1 MRLTAILA
9 FMALLLGVISCNT
22 TPVYQPL
29 TGVDNIRPINL
40 IDTYRIGVDDQVSIS
55 VWQNPDLSVSVP
67 VRPDGKIS
75 MPLIGD
81 IMAGGQTPEEVSRDI
96 TMQLT
101 AFIREPQVTVILT
114 GLNSHEFISR
124 IRITGAVGDPI
135 SLPYRQ
141 GMTVLDALLEAGGL
155 NEFAHGNAAILV
167 REYEDR
173 VKSYPLFLSDMWR
186 NGDIRTNYLLAP
198 GDVITVPERLF

>member
-1 MRLTAILA
+1 MKTII
-9 FMALLLGVISCNT
+9 FMVISMLFLSACVGV
-22 TPVYQPL
+22 PVELPL
-29 TGVDNIRPINL
+29 TGVENIKPSKL
-40 IDTYRIGVDDQVSIS
+40 IDVYRIGVDDQVSVS
-55 VWQNPDLSVSVP
+55 VWQNPDLSVTVP

-81 IMAGGQTPEEVSRDI
+81 VLAGGNTPEDVAKFI

-101 AFIREPQVTVILT
+101 AYIREPQVTVILT
-114 GLNSHEFISR
+114 ELNSHEFISR
-124 IRITGAVGDPI
+124 IRVTGAVSNPI

-167 REYEDR
+167 REHVDG
-173 VKSYPLFLSDMWR
+173 VQSYRLHLSDMWR
-186 NGDIRTNYLLAP
+186 NGDIRTNYLLSP